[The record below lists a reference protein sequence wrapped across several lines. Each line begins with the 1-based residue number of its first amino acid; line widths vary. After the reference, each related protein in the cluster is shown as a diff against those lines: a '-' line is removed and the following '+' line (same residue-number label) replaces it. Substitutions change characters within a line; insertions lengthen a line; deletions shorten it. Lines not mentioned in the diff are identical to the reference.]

1 MVFLRTFIKRITKCL
16 LAQRPISPLFPTW
29 LIMVYVVDSCVAGIN
44 VWSLGSWQQPPWVHP
59 AFSEQLLD
67 GTLVNERLQI
77 QLRLPVCSSLH
88 VCLSASSVLST
99 LCRGRK
105 GAQAPVQMSLCA
117 PPHTLSYTDHL
128 HRKIVS
134 TERFPVP
141 LVWMLTSSGAK
152 TMPVGCS
159 IHWETAP
166 MSGLMGIIPSWGGLK
181 IKCSLEK

>member
-1 MVFLRTFIKRITKCL
+1 MIFLRTFIKRITKCL

-44 VWSLGSWQQPPWVHP
+44 VWSLRSWQQPPWEHP
-59 AFSEQLLD
+59 AFPEQLLD

-105 GAQAPVQMSLCA
+105 GAQAPVQMSLC
-117 PPHTLSYTDHL
+117 PPHTHTLSYIDHL

-134 TERFPVP
+134 TER
-141 LVWMLTSSGAK
+141 LSCTSSVDVDILRYPDHANGLQYPLRNSSHAWLN
-152 TMPVGCS
+152 GY
-159 IHWETAP
+159 HP
-166 MSGLMGIIPSWGGLK
+166 MLG
-181 IKCSLEK
+181 